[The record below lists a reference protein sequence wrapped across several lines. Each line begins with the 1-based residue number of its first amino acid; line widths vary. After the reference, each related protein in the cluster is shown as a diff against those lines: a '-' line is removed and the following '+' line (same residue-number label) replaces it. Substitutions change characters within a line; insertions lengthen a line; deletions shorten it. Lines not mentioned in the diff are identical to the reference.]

1 MLGQVLNELQQLKAH
16 SGYAALIPM
25 FTILGSVTRKDLESA
40 GAFRKEVDYA
50 KQLASLGSPNNQM
63 RFYKAN
69 ILATKDDEKTD
80 CELGA

>member
-1 MLGQVLNELQQLKAH
+1 MFAVLQ
-16 SGYAALIPM
+16 
-25 FTILGSVTRKDLESA
+25 SVTRKDLESA

-69 ILATKDDEKTD
+69 ILAIKDDEKKR
-80 CELGA
+80 LRMRSLKY